1 MTCIQI
7 QRKTISIANKKRDY
21 FKKNNNENG
30 HELFNREK
38 QRPV

>member
-1 MTCIQI
+1 MTCKQI

-21 FKKNNNENG
+21 FKRNNNENG
-30 HELFNREK
+30 RKLFNREK